1 MVQVAV
7 AIKVVLAL
15 VHRHRDHR
23 RVVQV
28 ILLRNQKNLEELFII
43 LKLKKKK
50 NSLIFCYNLNKFNS
64 EKLSI

>member
-1 MVQVAV
+1 MVQVVV

-43 LKLKKKK
+43 LKLKKKTA
-50 NSLIFCYNLNKFNS
+50 
-64 EKLSI
+64 